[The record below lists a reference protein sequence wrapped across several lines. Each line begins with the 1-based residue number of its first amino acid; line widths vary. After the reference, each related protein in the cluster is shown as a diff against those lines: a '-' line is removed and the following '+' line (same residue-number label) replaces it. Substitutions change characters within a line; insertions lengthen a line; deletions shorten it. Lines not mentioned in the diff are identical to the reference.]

1 MKLKSVSLRWRMTLA
16 FGLLGAVLSGLF
28 AGATTFIT
36 GYYEEALLDGMLS
49 SFAADVA
56 ARHTHRIDHP
66 LVLPESRTLQGYLR
80 LADGS
85 GHVPEAYVSLPLGIH
100 EIDRDD
106 DLDVRVGIFQL
117 GKDRLFLAIDLDDVE
132 PLETDLDI
140 ILAAIVVFGTVI
152 AAWLGWLFSGRTI
165 APVRRLADAVAAL
178 PTQAQPTQLALQSA
192 NDEVGRLAKAIDG
205 YQDRLVQAEKRE
217 RAFFAD
223 ASHELRTPLAVVR
236 GGAELLL
243 DDSQV
248 GGYSRAQ
255 LERVDR
261 GVQTLS
267 DLLEVLLGLAR
278 RTNNPAESVD
288 VHTWLDHVLV
298 GLQSP
303 ERIGFEIAPGH
314 ERLTLRPREAALVV
328 RGILRRLDRSRV
340 NETIQI
346 HVDANALT
354 VSSVSPQAG
363 PSEPARSQENGD
375 TGLGATLVGRL
386 AAQMGW
392 VIDESSLS
400 AGRIVIRL
408 PPLDVQTA

>member
-36 GYYEEALLDGMLS
+36 EYYEEVLLDGMLS
-49 SFAADVA
+49 SFAADIT
-56 ARHTHRIDHP
+56 ARHSHQIDHP
-66 LVLPESRTLQGYLR
+66 LVLPESHTLQGYLR

-106 DLDVRVGIFQL
+106 DLDVRVGVFQL
-117 GKDRLFLAIDLDDVE
+117 GKDRLFLTIDLDDVE
-132 PLETDLDI
+132 PLETDLDM
-140 ILAAIVVFGTVI
+140 ILAAIVGFGTVI
-152 AAWLGWLFSGRTI
+152 AAWFGWLFSGRTI

-178 PTQAQPTQLALQSA
+178 PAQAQPTQLALQSA

-205 YQDRLVQAEKRE
+205 YQDRLMQAEERE

-243 DDSQV
+243 DDSHV

-278 RTNNPAESVD
+278 RTKNPVESVD
-288 VHTWLDHVLV
+288 VRNWLDQVLV
-298 GLQSP
+298 GLQST
-303 ERIGFEIAPGH
+303 ERIGVEIAPGH
-314 ERLTLRPREAALVV
+314 ERLVLRPREAGLVV

-340 NETIQI
+340 AETIRI

-354 VSSVSPQAG
+354 LSSVSPLAG

-375 TGLGATLVGRL
+375 IGLGATLIGRL
-386 AAQMGW
+386 AAQMDW
-392 VIDESSLS
+392 MIDESNLS
-400 AGRIVIRL
+400 AGRIAIRL
-408 PPLDVQTA
+408 PVLAALNS

>member
-56 ARHTHRIDHP
+56 ARHTHQIDHP
-66 LVLPESRTLQGYLR
+66 LVLPESHTLQGYLR

-140 ILAAIVVFGTVI
+140 ILAAIVVFCTVI
-152 AAWLGWLFSGRTI
+152 AAWLGWLFSGRTT

-178 PTQAQPTQLALQSA
+178 PAQAQPTQLALQSA

-288 VHTWLDHVLV
+288 VHTWLDHVLD

-340 NETIQI
+340 TETIRI
-346 HVDANALT
+346 HVDASALT
-354 VSSVSPQAG
+354 LSSVGPQAG

-375 TGLGATLVGRL
+375 IGLGATLVGRL

-408 PPLDVQTA
+408 PPLDVQNA